1 MIIIAVSIIKP
12 APDVPLSHFSTKG
25 NSKLSKVIAT
35 EHTHKKNLSDIL
47 QKKKKYCDIAHCCFV
62 NETKILIGALSL
74 QFPWFGGG
82 FPIGLSLRAGP

>member
-25 NSKLSKVIAT
+25 NSKLSKVIAHST
-35 EHTHKKNLSDIL
+35 APAHKQKNLSDIL

-74 QFPWFGGG
+74 QFPWWGVFQ
-82 FPIGLSLRAGP
+82 FV